1 MSSVKHF
8 HNVLCLSEAKGMDI
22 IMPIVGE
29 NIKRIRNER
38 GFTQKELSKKI
49 GTTQQNLAQYEN
61 GKRNPKIE
69 TIYKIADALEVDISE
84 LLEYK
89 TIIRN
94 NQVFSGS
101 PHSVEVFNK
110 IADIADGK
118 SDLLKQTIELNINL
132 LNPKGQAMAARYVED
147 LTKIPEYCKE
157 QSDIPTE

>member
-1 MSSVKHF
+1 MKEGLRKKSFPRK
-8 HNVLCLSEAKGMDI
+8 SEL
-22 IMPIVGE
+22 P
-29 NIKRIRNER
+29 NR
-38 GFTQKELSKKI
+38 
-49 GTTQQNLAQYEN
+49 
-61 GKRNPKIE
+61 IE

>member
-1 MSSVKHF
+1 
-8 HNVLCLSEAKGMDI
+8 
-22 IMPIVGE
+22 MPIVGE

-89 TIIRN
+89 T
-94 NQVFSGS
+94 QQSGI
-101 PHSVEVFNK
+101 FR
-110 IADIADGK
+110 IATQRRSI
-118 SDLLKQTIELNINL
+118 
-132 LNPKGQAMAARYVED
+132 
-147 LTKIPEYCKE
+147 
-157 QSDIPTE
+157 

>member
-1 MSSVKHF
+1 MDFGKKIKQ
-8 HNVLCLSEAKGMDI
+8 LREIKKLSQREL
-22 IMPIVGE
+22 GE
-29 NIKRIRNER
+29 RL
-38 GFTQKELSKKI
+38 GVTQQTIAQYEKIHEPPKI
-49 GTTQQNLAQYEN
+49 GTIKRLA
-61 GKRNPKIE
+61 G
-69 TIYKIADALEVDISE
+69 ALEVDISE

>member
-1 MSSVKHF
+1 
-8 HNVLCLSEAKGMDI
+8 
-22 IMPIVGE
+22 MPIVGE

-94 NQVFSGS
+94 NHLFS
-101 PHSVEVFNK
+101 
-110 IADIADGK
+110 
-118 SDLLKQTIELNINL
+118 
-132 LNPKGQAMAARYVED
+132 
-147 LTKIPEYCKE
+147 
-157 QSDIPTE
+157 